1 MDLTTEESNT
11 DPTDATLPD
20 VDEIRGMM
28 PSFHVWQEAQHTLK
42 FERAAATVARERALA
57 AAGRKHW
64 PLLFG
69 LCAVIAIALLLERSG
84 GGGVVVPTVATPA
97 DQLPWRTVR
106 SPSHSFRVSLPAE
119 SESKKVVAAAGTGE
133 QVEARME
140 HITIAVSAFAVAG
153 PSQGQSLIDPIFAE
167 RADALDAQRDP
178 VRQGRL
184 AHGLVLRGDLAHDHG
199 HRHGARD
206 HRRRH
211 ALRDRDPRRRRD
223 PPHEADLRP
232 GRGQLHPRR
241 LIEVRRSARSWLAD
255 LR

>member
-178 VRQGRL
+178 VRQVGSRTGSSYEVTL
-184 AHGLVLRGDLAHDHG
+184 RTTTAIATVRVIIDGAMLYVTEIRGDVETP
-199 HRHGARD
+199 RTKQIY
-206 HRRRH
+206 
-211 ALRDRDPRRRRD
+211 DRVVVSFT
-223 PPHEADLRP
+223 P
-232 GRGQLHPRR
+232 GG
-241 LIEVRRSARSWLAD
+241 
-255 LR
+255 